1 MNMKKFLLN
10 IGLLFSTLTACGQNE
25 IVVIEFNQ
33 STKDISARTNR
44 RDDVSGTPCALLKIQ
59 FPLRGTQFIGDIVGS
74 TSFKTNEYWVY
85 LPQKTRSLEVR
96 HLDFKPLVI
105 NFSEHG
111 IESVESNCTYDLCLL
126 AKEKDAPQLYNEG
139 MIALGKNDIIN
150 AFDKL
155 AKAADAGYSPALYV
169 MGNESIAPFDS
180 NYDADPNTADSY
192 QTALD
197 FYKKAAEQGLPQA
210 QYALAK
216 MLLDYKEGKAFT
228 TEHGGKWGTNITGMK
243 IDAKMLDENYIWTV
257 LEKAADGGNVDAQ
270 WYMITK
276 KDWCEKAAK
285 KGIAMAE
292 YGMGVWRD
300 DLQNMNSAAYF
311 HNWEENIEH
320 INKIVESSQNRSIN
334 VNEAFNWYEKAS
346 KKGLDIA
353 TWKLADMYQEGM
365 GTQKDL
371 DRAIELRKQVAEK
384 GNIYCQL
391 YLVHAFC
398 FGVMSQSY
406 DDGGWGDH
414 SVNITEDLNE
424 ANSWLKRVFNHSE
437 SELIELMRYAGNHI
451 YYDCDE
457 LAYKYSE
464 KGNKQEVIYWL
475 QRAVEW
481 GSESA
486 IDKLTALGMP
496 IPKKIVSDK

>member
-1 MNMKKFLLN
+1 MKKILLN
-10 IGLLFSTLTACGQNE
+10 IVLLFSTLTACGQNE
-25 IVVIEFNQ
+25 IVVVEFNQ

-59 FPLRGTQFIGDIVGS
+59 FPLRGTQFIGDIIGT

-85 LPQKTRSLEVR
+85 MPQKANSLEVR
-96 HLDFKPLVI
+96 HSYFKPLVI
-105 NFSEHG
+105 NFAEYG
-111 IESVESNCTYDLCLL
+111 IESVESNCTYNICLL
-126 AKEKDAPQLYNEG
+126 AKEKDAPQLYNDG
-139 MIALGKNDIIN
+139 MIALGKNDVIT
-150 AFDKL
+150 AFEKL
-155 AKAADAGYSPALYV
+155 TKAADAGYSQALYV
-169 MGNESIAPFDS
+169 MGNESVASFDP
-180 NYDADPNTADSY
+180 NYDGDPNSADSY
-192 QTALD
+192 QTVFD

-210 QYALAK
+210 QYAFAK
-216 MLLDYKEGKAFT
+216 ILLDYKEGKAFET
-228 TEHGGKWGTNITGMK
+228 KYGDKWRTNITGIK
-243 IDAKMLDENYIWTV
+243 VDAKMLEDNYIWTM
-257 LEKAADGGNVDAQ
+257 LGKAADGGNVDAQ

-285 KGIAMAE
+285 KGIAVAE
-292 YGMGVWRD
+292 YGMGVWKD
-300 DLQNMNSAAYF
+300 DLQAMNSATYF
-311 HNWEENIEH
+311 HNWEDNVMHIKNTIE
-320 INKIVESSQNRSIN
+320 SLQNRPIN

-353 TWKLADMYQEGM
+353 TWKLADMYQEGI
-365 GTQKDL
+365 GIQKDINQ
-371 DRAIELRKQVAEK
+371 AIELRKQVAEK
-384 GNIYCQL
+384 GSIYCQL

-398 FGVMSQSY
+398 FGIMSEFY

-414 SVNITEDLNE
+414 SVKITEDLNE

-437 SELIELMRYAGNHI
+437 NELVDLMRYAGNHI

-464 KGNKQEVIYWL
+464 KGNKQEAIYWL

-486 IDKLTALGMP
+486 IDKLRALGMS
-496 IPKKIVSDK
+496 IPKKIVPGE